1 MRAARTGALPR
12 PASEGWTPELV
23 ASWMAAYWRADPR
36 HRSPGLAV
44 TVSWPALYLPRPDQ
58 EFARRA
64 VTAWTWMLG
73 TQPDGG
79 WAGVCDGRPGWNRRT
94 ARRKAMEA
102 LQIIADAKAREAER
116 EST

>member
-36 HRSPGLAV
+36 HRSPGLAD
-44 TVSWPALYLPRPDQ
+44 TESRPAHNQPQPNQ
-58 EFARRA
+58 ELARRA
-64 VTAWTWMLG
+64 DTARTRILG